1 MQKFQ
6 IIVLTLPGFPD
17 PSLAIA
23 ASRAGGL
30 GVLDLEY
37 THNKQDAV
45 DGIRKL
51 ANYAGNDFGI
61 KVNAN
66 AGDFLAEIIPDLPE
80 HLKLVIL
87 TYADPQKLGQEVQAL
102 RDKGLTVML
111 ESTCLEEARAG
122 EQIGVNGVIAKGH
135 EAGGRVGNETTFIL
149 LQRLL
154 KSLSLPVWVQGGIG
168 LHTASACYAAGAA
181 GVILDMQL
189 ALTRESPLP
198 ETAKTK
204 IAIMDGSETVCLGSD
219 TGEIYQVCSRL
230 GIPVVEE
237 LRRKEK
243 TLTNNNALRTEVAA
257 IWRQAVSQRVGWDS
271 LESNLYL
278 MGQDVAFA
286 APFAKRF
293 VTVGGVLEAI
303 RQAIDSNCQ
312 AAFRLRIL
320 SERSP
325 LAQSHGT
332 RYPIVQGPMARVSDT
347 PAFAQQVAQGGALPF
362 LALAWMRG
370 QEVDALFQET
380 RDKLKEN
387 PWGVGLLGFIPLDL
401 YKEQLKIVS
410 AHHPPFALIAG
421 GRADQA
427 KALEQEGISTY
438 LHVPSPG
445 LLRMFL
451 ESGVR
456 RFVFEGWEA
465 GGHVGPRCGFVL
477 WETMINALLES
488 IPMNDPPKEYHVLF
502 AGGIHDALSASMVA
516 AMAAPLAE
524 RGIRVGFQLG
534 SAYLA
539 TQEAVSTD
547 AIVKVYQQ
555 EAIRCDQTILLE
567 TGPGHVTRCADTPY
581 AKAFQRKKQRLLEQG
596 ESPDKIRNVLEQMVM
611 GRLRVASKGAI
622 RHPEYGQDP
631 QAPKFVTLNENE
643 QRTKGIYMIGQLAAL
658 RDKVCTIDALHHD
671 IVVEGAKRIEAL
683 YKKRHEV
690 LSPEKDHQPSD
701 IAIIGMACIF
711 PKAPTLQTYW
721 ENILNRVSAITEVP
735 KSRWDWN
742 LYYNSDR
749 QAKDKIYSKWGAF
762 LDDVPFDPVSYGMPP
777 NSLSSI
783 EPLQLLTLQ
792 VVNSALEDAG
802 YATRPFSRERTSVI
816 LGISG
821 SGELGQMY
829 SFRSTLPMFLGSSS
843 QDILSHFDGVLPEWT
858 EDSFSGILMNV
869 AAGRVA
875 NRFDLGGVNYTVDA
889 ACASSLA
896 AVYLGVGELEN
907 HSSNMV
913 IVGAADCMQNPFT
926 YQCFAKTQALSPRGR
941 CHTLDESADGIV
953 LGEGVAVVILKR
965 LTDAQQDGDRIYAV
979 IKGVGASSDGKDK
992 SLTAPSPEGQEK
1004 AFQRA
1009 YAKAGFSP
1017 GTVGLIEAHGTGTV
1031 VGDRVEIEA
1040 LSKIFKDTRPNTQSC
1055 AIGSVKSMIGH
1066 TKSSAGLAG
1075 LIKTALA
1082 LHHKVLPPTLGVEN
1096 PNPVLRL
1103 PDSPF
1108 YANTETRP
1116 WINHMPEYPRR
1127 AGVNALGFG
1136 GTNFHVVAE
1145 EYTQD
1150 FLSHLNQASFPTWP
1164 SELLIWKG
1172 NSRQALLEAIR
1183 SLEKRLSSGVKVSL
1197 KNLAFT
1203 LSKICEQSVSK
1214 TNDAGLSLAVV
1225 ASSSEDLRQKL
1236 NWAGEALSNSDSTV
1250 HDPRGIYFSEQPL
1263 ALEGKLAFL
1272 FPGQGSQYVNML
1284 SDIVIQ
1290 FPEIRALFE
1299 QSNFVLKDKLPVPLS
1314 SFIFPP
1320 STFSKKERNSCEQA
1334 LAQTQIAQSAVG
1346 TAELAM
1352 FHLLESLGVK
1362 PDMAAGHSYGEYVAL
1377 YAAGV
1382 LNKDDLIALSE
1393 ARGRFIVDAA
1403 GPEPG
1408 TMAAVNAGV
1417 QTVSEALK
1425 DMSKIWIANLNAPEQ
1440 TIISGTQSAIKESVK
1455 RFKDSGIRARL
1466 IPVACA
1472 FHSPIVSGACERLRK
1487 FLSDIKLDV
1496 PYLEV
1501 YSNTTARPYPAEP
1514 KAIAEQLVRHLVS
1527 RVEFI
1532 REIEAMYEDGARIF
1546 VEVGPG
1552 RVLSGLIDRIIG
1564 DRSHLAV
1571 TSNQSGR
1578 SGLVQLH
1585 HCLGQ
1590 LAAHGVPV
1598 KTDGLYEGR
1607 SSVQIDLKTLD
1618 KGSCEPALSPTTWL
1632 VNGARA
1638 KPLKE
1643 ASASGSDQGIT
1654 PVHIAIVREETA
1666 AFSTESEKEQ
1676 VPTSTSRESRTVAQP
1691 SSFKPESN
1699 RQELKYSSAPS
1710 LSGDGVAQVVTRF
1723 QQMMNRFL
1731 ETQKSVMLT
1740 YLQTTP
1746 DADRVPAEERRG
1758 IDRIQTRATTSP
1770 EQDFQAPLA
1779 REVHPRAIQER
1790 SMEEAPIR
1798 TSKTSKIEEKLEPL
1812 SSSKC
1817 PSEAKGD
1824 FSEEKLVSCL
1834 LKIVGERTGYPQ
1846 DMLNLDHDLEADLGI
1861 DSIKRIEILGSFLQ
1875 SMDSFG
1881 LQQIEKE
1888 MENLAGIKTLRG
1900 IIQWLMDRTR
1910 PETNHTDRAT
1920 GREAEESPT
1929 LENSEQESAEDET
1942 VQRFTLSA
1950 VTTSYDGRSEPLP
1963 VNGVVVV
1970 TDDEKGV
1977 ARSLVDKLKSRG
1989 QAVALVQPG
1998 SNTEK
2003 VEDGCYKAALH
2014 LPEEVARL
2022 LETIRQRQGHI
2033 GGLIHLLPLKIW
2045 ISYDDMDFSMW
2056 KERLQLE
2063 VKSLFYLIKGMKK
2076 DLKRAQEKGRACIIA
2091 ATNMGG
2097 SFASDPSST
2106 NKQFF
2111 PGQGGIAGLLKTVAI
2126 EWPDVRVKAVD
2137 LNSEEPVSDLANHLL
2152 AEMSAE
2158 DHLVEVGYDGS
2169 QRVSLKPTI
2178 VSLDLQVPSILTI
2191 GSSWVLLITGGARG
2205 ITADVACELAR
2216 RYQPILIL
2224 AGRSPLPVDEESP
2237 ETAGLTGPQE
2247 LKSALISK
2255 MRQEDES
2262 ISLSQVEAAYTKL
2275 LKERE
2280 IRKNLEV
2287 MQSFGARVVYFQV
2300 DVRNEQ
2306 AFGGLI
2312 DEIYNSYGRIDGVIH
2327 GAGVIEDKFIIDKT
2341 PDSFDRV
2348 FDTKVDSGFI
2358 LSHKLRPDSLK
2369 FLVFFASVAGRF
2381 GNQGQGDYAAANEV
2395 LNKLAIHLD
2404 SHWPGRVVAINWGPW
2419 AKAGMVSAEL
2429 LKQFAERG
2437 VQIISRSSGPR
2448 KLDEELRYGRKGEV
2462 EIVIGS
2468 VEGWKKTE
2476 ENQSVSQIRILP
2488 LISSSGSFLRKS
2500 DGSLQLLRSLDPSRD
2515 LYLRDHQ
2522 LDGKPVLP
2530 ASVAIELMVETVAQG
2545 WPDLEVASLKDIR
2558 VLRGLTIGKGPE
2570 TIQVLARPTVHRPQK
2585 RLGLDGLDVEVEI
2598 TGLTNIDRP
2607 YYRATVKLSDSLPAP
2622 PAYELTLPSNQETFP
2637 TTIKEAYRRWLFH
2650 GPTLQCISEIKGI
2663 TRQGIVATVIP
2674 STPQQCMTGF
2684 PEGQWL
2690 IDPIVIDSGFQLAIL
2705 WARIYHDFTPLPS
2718 YFPAYRRFG
2727 SLSGPL
2733 IRCYLQFRSDPSSL
2747 IMHTDLYFVNSDGY
2761 VMGFFEGAESTCSRA
2776 LNRFTDIQMVNG
2788 GCQ

>member
-1 MQKFQ
+1 MRQFQ

-37 THNKQDAV
+37 THNKQNAV

-51 ANYAGNDFGI
+51 AHYTGNDFGI

-66 AGDFLAEIIPDLPE
+66 AGDFLAEITQDLPE
-80 HLKLVIL
+80 HLKVVIL

-102 RDKGLTVML
+102 RDRGLTVIL
-111 ESTCLEEARAG
+111 ESACLEEARYG
-122 EQIGVNGVIAKGH
+122 KQIGVNGVIAKGH

-154 KSLSLPVWVQGGIG
+154 KSLSLPVWAQGGIG
-168 LHTASACYAAGAA
+168 LHTAAACYAAGAA
-181 GVILDMQL
+181 GVVLDTQL

-204 IAIMDGSETVCLGSD
+204 IAIMDGSETVCLGNEI
-219 TGEIYQVCSRL
+219 GEIYRVCSRL
-230 GIPVVEE
+230 GSPVVEE

-243 TLTNNNALRTEVAA
+243 TLTNNNALRIEVTAT
-257 IWRQAVSQRVGWDS
+257 WRQAVFQRVGWDS

-278 MGQDVAFA
+278 MGQDAAFA

-312 AAFRLRIL
+312 AALRLRLL

-332 RYPIVQGPMARVSDT
+332 RYPIVQGPMARVSDN
-347 PAFAQQVAQGGALPF
+347 PAFVKQIAQGGALPF

-370 QEVDALFQET
+370 QEVNALLQET
-380 RDKLKEN
+380 RDQLKKN
-387 PWGVGLLGFIPLDL
+387 SWGVGLLGFIPLDL

-410 AHHPPFALIAG
+410 AYHPPFALIAG

-427 KALEQEGISTY
+427 RALEQEGISTY

-451 ESGVR
+451 ENGVR

-465 GGHVGPRCGFVL
+465 GGHVGPCCGFVL
-477 WETMINALLES
+477 WETMINVLLES
-488 IPMNDPPKEYHVLF
+488 IPPNNPPKEYHVLF

-524 RGIRVGFQLG
+524 RGVCVGFQLG
-534 SAYLA
+534 SAYLV
-539 TQEAVSTD
+539 TQEAVSTG

-555 EAIRCDQTILLE
+555 EAIRCNQTTLLE
-567 TGPGHVTRCADTPY
+567 TGPGHATRCADTPY
-581 AKAFQRKKQRLLEQG
+581 AKAFQREKQRLFKQG
-596 ESPDKIRNVLEQMVM
+596 ESPDKIQNILEHMIM

-622 RHPEYGQDP
+622 RHPEHGQDP
-631 QAPKFVTLNENE
+631 QSPKFVTLTEDE
-643 QRTKGIYMIGQLAAL
+643 QRARGIYMIGQLAAL
-658 RDKVCTIDALHHD
+658 RDEVCTIDALHHD

-711 PKAPTLQTYW
+711 PKAPTLQAYW
-721 ENILNRVSAITEVP
+721 ENILNSVSAITEVP

-742 LYYNSDR
+742 LYYNPDR

-762 LDDVPFDPVSYGMPP
+762 LDDVPFDPVRYGMPP
-777 NSLSSI
+777 NSLPSI

-802 YATRPFSRERTSVI
+802 YATRPFSRKRTSVI

-829 SFRSTLPMFLGSSS
+829 SFRSTLPMFFGNSS

-858 EDSFSGILMNV
+858 EDSFPGILMNV
-869 AAGRVA
+869 TAGRVA
-875 NRFDLGGVNYTVDA
+875 NRFDLGGVSYTVDA

-896 AVYLGVGELEN
+896 AVYLGVRELEN
-907 HSSNMV
+907 HSSNMI

-926 YQCFAKTQALSPRGR
+926 YQCFAKTRALSPRGL

-953 LGEGVAVVILKR
+953 LGEGVAAVILKR
-965 LTDAQQDGDRIYAV
+965 LADAQQDGDRIYAV

-992 SLTAPSPEGQEK
+992 SLTAPSPEGQER
-1004 AFQRA
+1004 AFRRA

-1017 GTVGLIEAHGTGTV
+1017 GTVGLIEAHGTGTT

-1040 LSKIFKDTRPNTQSC
+1040 LSKIFKDARSNRQSC

-1066 TKSSAGLAG
+1066 TKSAAGLAG

-1082 LHHKVLPPTLGVEN
+1082 LHHKVLPPTLGVET
-1096 PNPVLRL
+1096 PNLALRL

-1108 YANTETRP
+1108 YANTKTRP
-1116 WINHMPEYPRR
+1116 WIDHMQEYPRR

-1150 FLSHLNQASFPTWP
+1150 FLGHLDQASFQKWP

-1172 NSRQALLEAIR
+1172 DSRQALLEAIR
-1183 SLEKRLSSGVKVSL
+1183 PLKKGLSSGVKVSL
-1197 KNLAFT
+1197 KDLAFT
-1203 LSKICEQSVSK
+1203 LSKICEQNVSK

-1225 ASSSEDLRQKL
+1225 ASSPEDLRQKL
-1236 NWAGEALSNSDSTV
+1236 NRAGEALSNSDSTV

-1263 ALEGKLAFL
+1263 AIEGKVAFL

-1284 SDIVIQ
+1284 SDMVIQ

-1299 QSNFVLKDKLPVPLS
+1299 QSNCVLEDRLPRALS
-1314 SFIFPP
+1314 SFIFPRP
-1320 STFSKKERNSCEQA
+1320 VFSKEERNSCEQA
-1334 LAQTQIAQSAVG
+1334 LAQTQIAQPAMG
-1346 TAELAM
+1346 TADLAM
-1352 FHLLESLGVK
+1352 FHLLRSLGIK
-1362 PDMAAGHSYGEYVAL
+1362 PDMVAGHSYGEYVAL

-1382 LNKDDLIALSE
+1382 FAKDDFIALSE
-1393 ARGRFIVDAA
+1393 ARGRFIVQAA
-1403 GPEPG
+1403 GPKPG
-1408 TMAAVNAGV
+1408 TMAAVNAGA
-1417 QTVSEALK
+1417 QAVSEALK
-1425 DMSKIWIANLNAPEQ
+1425 DMNEVWIANLNAPEQ
-1440 TIISGTQSAIKESVK
+1440 TIISGAQSAVKESVK
-1455 RFKDSGIRARL
+1455 RFKNSGIPARL

-1472 FHSPIVSGACERLRK
+1472 FHSPIASGACERLRK
-1487 FLSDIKLDV
+1487 ALSDIKLDV
-1496 PYLEV
+1496 PYLNV
-1501 YSNTTARPYPAEP
+1501 YSNTTARPYPAES
-1514 KAIAEQLVRHLVS
+1514 KAIAVQLVRHLVS

-1552 RVLSGLIDRIIG
+1552 RVLSGLIDRILG
-1564 DRSHLAV
+1564 DRPHLAI

-1590 LAAHGVPV
+1590 LSAHGVPM
-1598 KTDGLYEGR
+1598 KMDRLYEGR
-1607 SSVQIDLKTLD
+1607 SARQIDLKALD
-1618 KGSCEPALSPTTWL
+1618 KGTCQPALSPTTWL
-1632 VNGARA
+1632 VNGARS
-1638 KPLKE
+1638 KPLKK

-1654 PVHIAIVREETA
+1654 PVRLTIAREETA
-1666 AFSTESEKEQ
+1666 TFSTESEKEQ
-1676 VPTSTSRESRTVAQP
+1676 VPASTSRESRTVAQP

-1710 LSGDGVAQVVTRF
+1710 LSGNEGAQVVTRF

-1740 YLQTTP
+1740 YLQGAS
-1746 DADRVPAEERRG
+1746 DADRLP
-1758 IDRIQTRATTSP
+1758 S
-1770 EQDFQAPLA
+1770 
-1779 REVHPRAIQER
+1779 QER
-1790 SMEEAPIR
+1790 SMEESPARAPK
-1798 TSKTSKIEEKLEPL
+1798 TSKTEEKPETLPGRG
-1812 SSSKC
+1812 
-1817 PSEAKGD
+1817 PSEVKGG
-1824 FSEEKLVSCL
+1824 FSEEELVSRL
-1834 LKIVGERTGYPQ
+1834 LKIVSERTGYPQ

-1861 DSIKRIEILGSFLQ
+1861 DSIKRTEILGSFLQ
-1875 SMDSFG
+1875 SMDSYG
-1881 LQQIEKE
+1881 SQQIEKE
-1888 MENLAGIKTLRG
+1888 MENLTGIKTLRG
-1900 IIQWLMDRTR
+1900 IIRWLMNRTLS
-1910 PETNHTDRAT
+1910 ETNHTDLAT
-1920 GREAEESPT
+1920 GLESKESPIS
-1929 LENSEQESAEDET
+1929 ENSEQESTEDKT

-1950 VTTSYDGRSEPLP
+1950 VATPYDGRFEPLP

-1970 TDDEKGV
+1970 TDDERGV
-1977 ARSLVDKLKSRG
+1977 AESLVEKLKSRG
-1989 QAVALVQPG
+1989 QTVALVQPG
-1998 SNTEK
+1998 SNTEE

-2014 LPEEVARL
+2014 LPEGVARL
-2022 LETIRQRQGHI
+2022 LETIRRQQGHI
-2033 GGLIHLLPLKIW
+2033 GGLIHLLPLKTRT
-2045 ISYDDMDFSMW
+2045 SYDTMDFPMW

-2063 VKSLFYLIKGMKK
+2063 VKSLFYLIKGMEK

-2091 ATNMGG
+2091 ATDMGG

-2106 NKQFF
+2106 NKHFF
-2111 PGQGGIAGLLKTVAI
+2111 PGQGGIAGLLKTAAI

-2137 LNSEEPVSDLANHLL
+2137 LNVGEPVSDLADHIL

-2158 DHLVEVGYDGS
+2158 DHLVEVGYDGF
-2169 QRVSLKPTI
+2169 QRLSLKPTI
-2178 VSLDLQVPSILTI
+2178 AFLDRQEQSILNI
-2191 GSSWVLLITGGARG
+2191 DSSWVILVTGGARG

-2224 AGRSPLPVDEESP
+2224 AGRSPLPVDKESP

-2255 MRQEDES
+2255 MRQENES
-2262 ISLSQVEAAYTKL
+2262 ISLFQVEAAYTKL

-2280 IRKNLEV
+2280 IRKNLEA
-2287 MQSFGARVVYFQV
+2287 MRSLGARVVCFQV

-2327 GAGVIEDKFIIDKT
+2327 GAGVIEDKLIKDKT
-2341 PDSFDRV
+2341 PESFDRV

-2358 LSHKLRPDSLK
+2358 LSQKLRPDSLK
-2369 FLVFFASVAGRF
+2369 FFVFFASVAGRF
-2381 GNQGQGDYAAANEV
+2381 GNRGQGDYAAANEV
-2395 LNKLAIHLD
+2395 INKLAVYLD
-2404 SHWPGRVVAINWGPW
+2404 KQWPGRVVSMNWGPW
-2419 AKAGMVSAEL
+2419 DRSGMVSDEL
-2429 LKQFAERG
+2429 REEFARRG
-2437 VQIISRSSGPR
+2437 VRLIPPQSGSQ
-2448 KLDEELRYGRKGEV
+2448 LMVEEIQKGQKGEV
-2462 EIVIGS
+2462 ELVIG
-2468 VEGWKKTE
+2468 
-2476 ENQSVSQIRILP
+2476 
-2488 LISSSGSFLRKS
+2488 
-2500 DGSLQLLRSLDPSRD
+2500 DGPW
-2515 LYLRDHQ
+2515 
-2522 LDGKPVLP
+2522 G
-2530 ASVAIELMVETVAQG
+2530 AINEY
-2545 WPDLEVASLKDIR
+2545 
-2558 VLRGLTIGKGPE
+2558 IG
-2570 TIQVLARPTVHRPQK
+2570 
-2585 RLGLDGLDVEVEI
+2585 
-2598 TGLTNIDRP
+2598 
-2607 YYRATVKLSDSLPAP
+2607 
-2622 PAYELTLPSNQETFP
+2622 
-2637 TTIKEAYRRWLFH
+2637 
-2650 GPTLQCISEIKGI
+2650 
-2663 TRQGIVATVIP
+2663 
-2674 STPQQCMTGF
+2674 
-2684 PEGQWL
+2684 
-2690 IDPIVIDSGFQLAIL
+2690 
-2705 WARIYHDFTPLPS
+2705 
-2718 YFPAYRRFG
+2718 
-2727 SLSGPL
+2727 
-2733 IRCYLQFRSDPSSL
+2733 
-2747 IMHTDLYFVNSDGY
+2747 
-2761 VMGFFEGAESTCSRA
+2761 
-2776 LNRFTDIQMVNG
+2776 
-2788 GCQ
+2788 